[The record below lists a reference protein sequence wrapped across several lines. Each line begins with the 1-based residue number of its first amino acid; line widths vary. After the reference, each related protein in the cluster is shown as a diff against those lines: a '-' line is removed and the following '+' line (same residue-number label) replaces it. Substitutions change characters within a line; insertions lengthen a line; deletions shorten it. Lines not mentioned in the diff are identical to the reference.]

1 MRFGF
6 NLKWSLLLCLNLSL
20 LSSLR
25 FKFGRVG
32 PWGVEFAFELS
43 FRIGRVG
50 TLGVEFEFGFEFEIE
65 FEFQNW

>member
-1 MRFGF
+1 M
-6 NLKWSLLLCLNLSL
+6 CLNLSL
-20 LSSLR
+20 LLSLR

-32 PWGVEFAFELS
+32 TLGGGVEFEFGFEFGFELS

-50 TLGVEFEFGFEFEIE
+50 TLEFGFKFEIE

>member
-6 NLKWSLLLCLNLSL
+6 NLKWSSLLCLNLSL
-20 LSSLR
+20 LLSLR

-32 PWGVEFAFELS
+32 TLG
-43 FRIGRVG
+43 GRVG
-50 TLGVEFEFGFEFEIE
+50 DPGVEFEFGFEFEIE